1 MFIQLKRLL
10 LAFVLMSLSLVI
22 GIIGYMIIEGY
33 TVLDAFYMTVVT
45 ISTVGYR
52 EVKPL
57 TENGKL
63 FTSFYIISN
72 LIFFAFLVST
82 VAKYFFEGELN
93 KIYNIIMKGREVSK
107 LRGHIIVCGYGR
119 NGRRAAL
126 ELKNSRKKFL
136 IIENDDHVLERFPDA
151 AKTFN
156 FYIGDATQDEVL
168 IDAGIKRATTIITTL
183 PSDSENVFITLTART
198 MNPEI
203 KIISR
208 ASDEKV
214 EKKLI
219 RAGAN
224 HVVMPDALGGYHM
237 AHIVTKPFIVE
248 FVEMLSGFGESKYM
262 LDEISYLQVKQ
273 EYRDKSLSELDIRKR
288 TGATV
293 LGFKDSKK
301 GIIFNPDPRTKY
313 SEDDILILLGNE
325 ESMREF
331 KRIYTRHLKLPNY

>member
-1 MFIQLKRLL
+1 
-10 LAFVLMSLSLVI
+10 
-22 GIIGYMIIEGY
+22 MIIEEY
-33 TVLDAFYMTVVT
+33 SVLDAFYMTIVT
-45 ISTVGYR
+45 ISTVGFR
-52 EVKPL
+52 EVQPL
-57 TENGKL
+57 SENGKL

-82 VAKYFFEGELN
+82 VAKYLFEGELN

-119 NGRRAAL
+119 NGRRAAH

-136 IIENDDHVLERFPDA
+136 IIEKDDHVLERFPDA
-151 AKTFN
+151 GKTYN
-156 FYIGDATQDEVL
+156 FFIGDATQDEVL
-168 IDAGIKRATTIITTL
+168 IDAGIRRATTIITTL

-214 EKKLI
+214 EKKLL

-248 FVEMLSGFGESKYM
+248 FVEMLSGFGSSEYM
-262 LDEISYLQVKQ
+262 LDEVNYLHVRQ
-273 EYRDKSLSELDIRKR
+273 EFRGKTLSELDIRR
-288 TGATV
+288 TTGATV
-293 LGFKDSKK
+293 FGFKDAQK
-301 GIIFNPDPRTKY
+301 GIIFNPDPKTKF
-313 SEDDILILLGNE
+313 SENDILILLGNE
-325 ESMREF
+325 NSLREF
-331 KRIYTRHLKLPNY
+331 KKKYTRHLKLAQN

>member
-1 MFIQLKRLL
+1 
-10 LAFVLMSLSLVI
+10 
-22 GIIGYMIIEGY
+22 
-33 TVLDAFYMTVVT
+33 MTVVT

-52 EVKPL
+52 EVEPL
-57 TENGKL
+57 SKNGKI
-63 FTSFYIISN
+63 FTSIYIISN

-82 VAKYFFEGELN
+82 VAKYLFEGELN

-151 AKTFN
+151 AKQYN
-156 FYIGDATQDEVL
+156 FFMGDATQDEVL
-168 IDAGIKRATTIITTL
+168 MDAGIKRATTIITTL

-198 MNPEI
+198 MNPDI

-248 FVEMLSGFGESKYM
+248 FVEMLSGFGESKYL
-262 LDEISYLQVKQ
+262 LDEVSYLHVKQ
-273 EYRDKSLSELDIRKR
+273 EYRDKSLSELDIRKN

-293 LGFKDSKK
+293 FGFKDAKK
-301 GIIFNPDPRTKY
+301 GIIFNPDPRTKF
-313 SEDDILILLGNE
+313 SHDDILILLGE
-325 ESMREF
+325 EHSIREF
-331 KRIYTRHLKLPNY
+331 KRIYTRHLKLLPD

>member
-1 MFIQLKRLL
+1 
-10 LAFVLMSLSLVI
+10 MSLSILI
-22 GIIGYMIIEGY
+22 GIVGYMIIEGY
-33 TVLDAFYMTVVT
+33 SLLDAFYMTVVT
-45 ISTVGYR
+45 ISTVGFR

-57 TENGKL
+57 SENGKL

-72 LIFFAFLVST
+72 LVFFAFLVST

-136 IIENDDHVLERFPDA
+136 IIEKDDHVLERFPEA
-151 AKTFN
+151 AKTYN
-156 FYIGDATQDEVL
+156 FFMGDATQDEVL
-168 IDAGIKRATTIITTL
+168 IDAGIRKATTIITTL

-214 EKKLI
+214 EKKLM

-248 FVEMLSGFGESKYM
+248 FVEMLSGFGDSKYV
-262 LDEISYLQVKQ
+262 LDEVNYLHVKQ
-273 EYRDKSLSELDIRKR
+273 EYRDKSLAELDIRKT

-293 LGFKDSKK
+293 FGFKDARR
-301 GIIFNPDPRTKY
+301 GIIFNPDPKTKF
-313 SEDDILILLGNE
+313 SEDDIMILLGNE
-325 ESMREF
+325 DSIRAF
-331 KRIYTRHLKLPNY
+331 KKIYTRHLKMNNI